1 MQNDQP
7 DSPHPQPVRQPF
19 RWRRWILRAALLLA
33 VAVIVAAA
41 LLHHYW
47 PFTQAEVVSALQET
61 FDGTVT
67 FEHFHGTY
75 FPFPGCVAEGVVL
88 QRTSRGPQL
97 PPLATAKRLQVKA
110 RYTDLLFRPGY
121 LALIRVDG
129 LHIQA
134 PLRGSTVVHANERL
148 QQAGSRTRVGEV
160 IADGTLLEV
169 ARPDD
174 DNPLR
179 FDIHSATLSSL
190 TPDGHL
196 TYRVAFHNPLPP
208 GEIHSTGTFGPWN
221 FADVAQTPVSGNY
234 TFDHADLGVFPG
246 IAGTLSSKD
255 DFQGV
260 LQHIETHGT
269 VDVPDFEIDRSG
281 HPLPLHSTFHAVVNG
296 TNGDVILEKITS
308 TLVHTAIATKGRI
321 TGTPNGHGKT
331 TSLDF
336 SVRQGHIQDFL
347 RLLVRRPTPALTGTT
362 TFAAHVT
369 VPAEGR
375 PFLQELQIDGDFN
388 IDEGRFTS
396 ADTQTQIDNLSRSAR
411 GKKPEESPEGPPE
424 NVISGLQGHVH
435 LRDGIAT
442 LTGFSLWVPGAHAK
456 VSGTYNLLDEK
467 VDLHGVLGTD
477 AKLSQ
482 TTNGFKS
489 VLLKPFDSLFKG
501 KKRAAVVPV
510 KLTGTYSNPQAG
522 FDIMGK
528 GKEAAHRQPPA
539 Q

>member
-7 DSPHPQPVRQPF
+7 ESPRIRPLGQPY
-19 RWRRWILRAALLLA
+19 RWRRWILRAALLLS
-33 VAVIVAAA
+33 VAAIVGAA

-67 FEHFHGTY
+67 FEHFHGTF
-75 FPFPGCVAEGVVL
+75 FPFPGCIAEGVVL
-88 QRTSRGPQL
+88 QRASRGPKL

-121 LALIRVDG
+121 LALIRVAG

-134 PLRGSTVVHANERL
+134 PLRGSTVVNANERL
-148 QQAGSRTRVGEV
+148 EQAGSRTRVGEV

-169 ARPDD
+169 ARPGD

-179 FDIHSATLSSL
+179 FEIHSATLSSL
-190 TPDGHL
+190 TPNGHL
-196 TYRVAFHNPLPP
+196 SYRIAFHNPLPP
-208 GEIHSTGTFGPWN
+208 GEIHSAGTFGPWN
-221 FADVAQTPVSGNY
+221 FADAAQTPVSGNY
-234 TFDHADLGVFPG
+234 TFEHADLSVFPG

-260 LQHIETHGT
+260 LQHIEAHGS

-281 HPLPLHSTFHAVVNG
+281 HPLPLHSTFHAVIDG
-296 TNGDVILEKITS
+296 TNGDVILEKVTS

-369 VPAEGR
+369 VPPEGG
-375 PFLQELQIDGDFN
+375 PFLQVLQIDGDFN

-396 ADTQTQIDNLSRSAR
+396 ADTQTQIDNLSQSSR
-411 GKKPEESPEGPPE
+411 GKKPEESPEGPPQ

-456 VSGTYNLLDEK
+456 VSGTYNLINEK
-467 VDLHGVLGTD
+467 VDFHGVLGTD

-482 TTNGFKS
+482 TTSGFKS
-489 VLLKPFDSLFKG
+489 ILLKPFDSLFKG
-501 KKRAAVVPV
+501 RKRAAVVPV
-510 KLTGTYSNPQAG
+510 KLTGTYSNPEAG

-528 GKEAAHRQPPA
+528 GKQAAHRQPPA